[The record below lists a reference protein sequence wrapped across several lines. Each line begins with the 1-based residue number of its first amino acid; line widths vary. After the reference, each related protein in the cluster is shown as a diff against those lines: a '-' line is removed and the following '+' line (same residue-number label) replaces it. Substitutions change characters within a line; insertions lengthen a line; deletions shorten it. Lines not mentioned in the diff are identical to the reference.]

1 MTPPFLLI
9 FTVLQS
15 YKTKNYYNVSKLTI
29 RAIRYGRTDG
39 PTLFVKSLQ
48 KGLENEF
55 MQEYIGI

>member
-1 MTPPFLLI
+1 MTPFLLI
-9 FTVLQS
+9 FIVLQS
-15 YKTKNYYNVSKLTI
+15 WKTYNYYNISKLTI

-55 MQEYIGI
+55 MQESKGI